1 MDRVSFATFI
11 QLMFDGLAIGL
22 VYVFMAAGFNLI
34 LSVTNVFFVAFG
46 MFYALGAFFTWALMQ
61 VGVPFF
67 AAVVIGSLLT
77 AIGGAIVYLLVM
89 RKVNAGEQALSK
101 ALITSIMLFTVLY
114 QIVLLAFG
122 TSPRGLPRVFSGSW
136 RIEGVVIG
144 VDRAV
149 MIVISIIVLIALH
162 FFLQK
167 SRIGRGARALA
178 FSPSVAALHGVNPG
192 WMGTAIFAIGLGL
205 AGFAGGLMAPLFGI
219 NVTMGQTG
227 FVVLLVIM
235 LGGIGSML
243 GSICAGVILGLILS
257 FSQFLLSAG
266 VGQMVFFGIVALF
279 FFFRPGG
286 LFGKPLEDPPGEVR
300 SLVTANRRIQGRWRW
315 VAVAVGLA
323 VMIALPKMVR
333 DSYYVHLLILTLTY
347 SVLGMTVTLG
357 MRAGMINVASAA
369 FWGIGA
375 YSTALLTTKAGMG
388 FWAALPV
395 TLGLA
400 LVVSLVLGT
409 IVCRFAGALG
419 MMFSIVFASLIPV
432 IFQTFKFFGQAAG
445 VSSVPAVSSIG
456 FIRFGS
462 VGSYYYLTL
471 AFSAVAVL
479 VMLAFSAAW
488 TGRGW
493 LGLASSPKLAQCV
506 GVNPF
511 TYRLINFVV
520 MSMVPAL
527 LGAVY
532 ASYMTSV
539 QPSTFGVFAGVDFL
553 VIAFLGGLSY
563 LVIGSL
569 AGALIVVFLPE
580 LLRVSG
586 SAEPIITAVIIIL
599 IVMYFPRGV
608 LGFIDVRPW
617 GALRGASRARPAAE
631 TAKTVEGEK
640 LP

>member
-1 MDRVSFATFI
+1 VSFATFI
-11 QLMFDGLAIGL
+11 QLVFDGLAIGL

-46 MFYALGAFFTWALMQ
+46 MFYALGAYITWGLVQ
-61 VGVPFF
+61 VGIPFF

-77 AIGGAIVYLLVM
+77 AAGGAAVYLLVM

-122 TSPRGLPRVFSGSW
+122 TSARGLPQVINGSW
-136 RIEGVVIG
+136 KIGGVVIG

-149 MIVISIIVLIALH
+149 MIVISTVVLLALH
-162 FFLQK
+162 FFLK
-167 SRIGRGARALA
+167 ASRVGRGARALA

-192 WMGTAIFAIGLGL
+192 WMATGIFAMGLGL

-219 NVTMGQTG
+219 NLTMGQTG

-243 GSICAGVILGLILS
+243 GSICAGIILGLILS
-257 FSQFLLSAG
+257 FSQFFLNAG

-300 SLVTANRRIQGRWRW
+300 SLVAANRRIQGHWRW
-315 VAVAVGLA
+315 AAVVVGLA
-323 VMIALPKMVR
+323 VIIALPKIIR
-333 DSYYVHLLILTLTY
+333 DPYYVHLLILTLTY
-347 SVLGMTVTLG
+347 AVLGMTVTLG
-357 MRAGMINVASAA
+357 LRAGMINVASAA

-375 YSTALLTTKAGMG
+375 YSTALLTTKAGVG
-388 FWAALPV
+388 FWVALPI
-395 TLGLA
+395 TLGIA
-400 LVVSLVLGT
+400 LVISLLLGT

-445 VSSVPAVSSIG
+445 INSVPAVSNIG
-456 FIRFGS
+456 LIHFGS

-471 AFSAVAVL
+471 AFSVVAVL

-511 TYRLINFVV
+511 SYRLINFVV
-520 MSMVPAL
+520 MSMIPAL
-527 LGAVY
+527 LGTIY

-539 QPSTFGVFAGVDFL
+539 QPSTFGVFAGVNFL

-563 LVIGSL
+563 LVIGPV

-586 SAEPIITAVIIIL
+586 KAEPILTAVIIIL

-608 LGFIDVRPW
+608 LGLADAHPW
-617 GALRGASRARPAAE
+617 RALRGATRKQPAAE
-631 TAKTVEGEK
+631 RAQTIEREKT
-640 LP
+640 P